1 MMRNAKALAV
11 ATAPRPV
18 LDLSGPK
25 LKTALESLVVR
36 TEDYGG
42 VERYVDAL
50 KLKSALFAQALGEGR
65 ARTVDPKTLRELLS
79 LIATVRRRVGPYL
92 DERGFGELRT
102 RLAELL
108 DAARDTSAADD
119 AIAAFCGRF
128 PDDREH
134 RWVRD
139 LAAEVLH
146 NVDPERYPL
155 MCRWVWDERANTGVL
170 REIWHADD
178 VDHIVIDIPDRHETF
193 VVLREELSQYLTTNG
208 VFRDVLQYVDL
219 LTAQVYARVH
229 LRAGRQLP
237 ADRLRLRR
245 GSDAAHA
252 AHARARRRGRRP
264 QQAEGGRRRSDD
276 RRPPAS
282 HQLIL
287 AVLRCRSMKNR

>member
-11 ATAPRPV
+11 AAAPRPV

-42 VERYVDAL
+42 VERYVDAV

-65 ARTVDPKTLRELLS
+65 ARAVDPKTLRQLLS

-92 DERGFGELRT
+92 DECGFGEIRT

-119 AIAAFCGRF
+119 AIAAFCAHF

-139 LAAEVLH
+139 LAVDVLH

-155 MCRWVWDERANTGVL
+155 MCRWVWDQRANTGVL
-170 REIWHADD
+170 REIWHADN
-178 VDHIVIDIPDRHETF
+178 VDHMVIDVPDRHETF

-219 LTAQVYARVH
+219 LTAQVYAEYISEQGGSY
-229 LRAGRQLP
+229 LRTDFASPEDPMLHTRRMLGLDVAVDGRSKLKAVDGMATIADLP
-237 ADRLRLRR
+237 RLT
-245 GSDAAHA
+245 
-252 AHARARRRGRRP
+252 
-264 QQAEGGRRRSDD
+264 
-276 RRPPAS
+276 
-282 HQLIL
+282 
-287 AVLRCRSMKNR
+287 N

>member
-11 ATAPRPV
+11 AAAPRPV

-42 VERYVDAL
+42 VERYVDAV

-65 ARTVDPKTLRELLS
+65 ARTVDPKTLRQLLS

-108 DAARDTSAADD
+108 DAARDTSAADE

-139 LAAEVLH
+139 LAADVLH

-170 REIWHADD
+170 REIWHADN
-178 VDHIVIDIPDRHETF
+178 VDHMVIDIPDRHETF

-219 LTAQVYARVH
+219 LTAQVYAEYISEQGGSY
-229 LRAGRQLP
+229 LRTDFASPEDPMQHTRRMLGLDVAVDGRSKLKAVDGEATIADLP
-237 ADRLRLRR
+237 RLT
-245 GSDAAHA
+245 
-252 AHARARRRGRRP
+252 
-264 QQAEGGRRRSDD
+264 
-276 RRPPAS
+276 
-282 HQLIL
+282 
-287 AVLRCRSMKNR
+287 N